1 MPLTGEKLIFAQ
13 KIIIMRNKRIAVSE
27 IAKRHPRH
35 LVCQTDRQYAF
46 LAEELRE
53 YLEVPL
59 SGWNQQEAQEICVSL
74 ALYFEDIH
82 SGTHQWETFLSL
94 YKKMFGRY
102 LPFFDTQDE
111 QSKTAKV
118 NNLRLVLWLIISGER
133 HETILNPCN
142 VGIEGMAEKL
152 LDIWEG
158 VKKWI
163 EPNTELAD
171 YLFSEETQTDPMEI
185 KNILVW
191 LESKSFLG
199 FGYRNKWGNED
210 EYEFGH
216 YYKDLKKDQIQY
228 ATESYSAFQ
237 HRAWPLSLPAQR
249 LYAEMIRIE
258 MEDPEDEFAA
268 AIEQI
273 QSINLGIYRILR
285 LEKERL
291 WISDDD
297 GQELPVDANSF
308 SIPVKQIHLDKQ
320 SCMMSTFFSF
330 QGVWYNNGIAV
341 CLDISE
347 ESYNSYREQLFRF
360 DEHEG
365 HFDEFISQ
373 FGGKRLFFFAD
384 FDAARA
390 WVDGELGLKGMDRF
404 PNMPIRDDKPIMLF
418 FEQNGLL
425 TISAEAQCVKHPDNP
440 FYNKAYAEYFGL
452 NLLALDRSV
461 SPGLLL
467 YLIEHGLLPDV
478 HLNDIR
484 GYAFGH
490 KLLQENIEFVA
501 RCYRRDIPTDKAV
514 QVSANLPVIDLD
526 DPVGHKQV
534 FEVFVNMLRRKKK
547 LYSSMHKEWCIV
559 RCDEETI
566 VVRDVDRKKDF
577 SFAMTDLYAAYMAL
591 DIPKF
596 TVANVAPYVRKVN
609 APAAAVVLYSTFG
622 RGKELNML
630 REMADLLKGKL
641 SF

>member
-1 MPLTGEKLIFAQ
+1 
-13 KIIIMRNKRIAVSE
+13 MRNKRIAVSE
-27 IAKRHPRH
+27 ITKRHPRH
-35 LVCQTDRQYAF
+35 LVCQTDRQYAL

-53 YLEVPL
+53 HLEMPL
-59 SGWNQQEAQEICVSL
+59 SGWDPQEVQEICVNL

-102 LPFFDTQDE
+102 LPFFDTKDE
-111 QSKTAKV
+111 QSKTAKL
-118 NNLRLVLWLIISGER
+118 NNLRLLIWLIMNGER
-133 HETILNPCN
+133 QESILNPCN
-142 VGIEGMAEKL
+142 IGIEGMAEQL
-152 LDIWEG
+152 LDIWED

-171 YLFSEETQTDPMEI
+171 YLFAEETQTDPMEI
-185 KNILVW
+185 KNVLVW
-191 LESKSFLG
+191 LEGKSFLG
-199 FGYRNKWGNED
+199 FGYRNKWRNED

-216 YYKDLKKDQIQY
+216 YYKNLTKDQLRY
-228 ATESYSAFQ
+228 VTESYSAFK
-237 HRAWPLSLPAQR
+237 HRAWPLSLPTQR

-273 QSINLGIYRILR
+273 QSLDFGIYHVLR

-291 WISDDD
+291 WISDYD
-297 GQELPVDANSF
+297 GQELPVKADSF
-308 SIPVKQIHLDKQ
+308 SIPLKKTHLDKQ
-320 SCMMSTFFSF
+320 SYMMGTFFSF
-330 QGVWYNNGIAV
+330 QGVWHSNGMAAFLDIPEEDYNN
-341 CLDISE
+341 
-347 ESYNSYREQLFRF
+347 YREQLFRF
-360 DEHEG
+360 DEQQG
-365 HFDEFISQ
+365 QYDEFISQ
-373 FGGKRLFFFAD
+373 FGGKRLFFFAN

-390 WVDGELGLKGMDRF
+390 WVNGELGLKGMDRF
-404 PNMPIRDDKPIMLF
+404 PDMPIMDDEPIMLF
-418 FEQNGLL
+418 FEHNGLM
-425 TISAEAQCVKHPDNP
+425 TISAEARCVKHPDNP
-440 FYNKAYAEYFGL
+440 FYDKEYAEDCGL

-490 KLLQENIEFVA
+490 KLLQENMEFLA

-514 QVSANLPVIDLD
+514 QVSASLPAIDLD
-526 DPVGHKQV
+526 DPAGHKQV
-534 FEVFVNMLRRKKK
+534 FEVFVNLLQRKKK
-547 LYSSMHKEWCIV
+547 LYSSAHKEWRIV

-577 SFAMTDLYAAYMAL
+577 SFAMKDLYAAYMAL
-591 DIPKF
+591 DIHKF
-596 TVANVAPYVRKVN
+596 TIANVAPYVGKTN
-609 APAAAVVLYSTFG
+609 APAAAVVLYGTVG

-630 REMADLLKGKL
+630 REMADLLKNKL